1 MNRPDPLVFVVDD
14 DDAVRESISWLIS
27 SVDLKVLAYSSASDF
42 LAQCRP
48 GQAGCLITDI
58 RMPEI
63 SGLELQD
70 ELNRRGCDIPVI
82 VITGHGDVQTAVRA
96 MKAGAFDFIEKPF
109 NDQLLLDLVNR
120 AVASS
125 VESLREQIEQAEVKT
140 RIESLTPREKQVL
153 DLISTGD
160 SNKNVAHGLNIS
172 EKTVEAH
179 RARVMSKMQAN
190 SLAALVKMVISLES
204 E

>member
-1 MNRPDPLVFVVDD
+1 MMQSDPLVFIVED

-27 SVDLKVLAYSSASDF
+27 SVDLKVLSFPSAADF
-42 LAQCRP
+42 LNQCRP

-58 RMPEI
+58 RMPGI

-120 AVASS
+120 AVSSS
-125 VESLREQIEQAEVKT
+125 VESLREQIEQADVKS
-140 RIESLTPREKQVL
+140 RLDLLTPRERQVL
-153 DLISTGD
+153 DMISVGD
-160 SNKNVAHGLNIS
+160 SNKNIAHQLEIS

-179 RARVMSKMQAN
+179 RAKVMSKMQAK
-190 SLAALVKMVISLES
+190 SLAALVKMVISINVG
-204 E
+204 

>member
-1 MNRPDPLVFVVDD
+1 MSQPDPLVFIVED
-14 DDAVRESISWLIS
+14 DDAVRESITWLIS
-27 SVDLKVLAYSSASDF
+27 SVDLKVECFPSAAEF
-42 LAQCRP
+42 LDQCRP

-109 NDQLLLDLVNR
+109 NDQLLLDLVHR

-125 VESLREQIEQAEVKT
+125 VESLREQIEQAEVKS
-140 RIESLTPREKQVL
+140 RIDMLTPREKQVL
-153 DLISTGD
+153 DMISVGD
-160 SNKNVAHGLNIS
+160 SNKKIAHQLEIS

-179 RARVMSKMQAN
+179 RAKVMSKMQAK
-190 SLAALVKMVISLES
+190 SLAALVKMVISMNQD
-204 E
+204 